1 MTYDMA
7 NLQNE
12 QQAEVINT
20 QAKVDAIMEDANQKN
35 VARRFG
41 AESTNNMNQFYD
53 NLGAS
58 IDMYNTG
65 QRNQIEMFNS
75 GEVNDTS
82 QFNATMENAREQFYM
97 DMQYNIDADNAKWRQ
112 NVTLNNTEMEFQ
124 AAATDVK
131 NILDLTTESLN
142 QLWDRTDS
150 LLDYTW
156 KEGESE
162 EERGLKL
169 ELAKMEMDMRRE
181 EAKAAAKAAKWSA
194 IGSIVGAA
202 AAVKSDVR
210 LKTNIKQYDKLDNGL
225 NLYVWDWTEEAI
237 EKGFGDALNYGV
249 LAQEVR
255 KVMPDAVRAS
265 ESGYLEVD
273 YTKVLA

>member
-1 MTYDMA
+1 
-7 NLQNE
+7 
-12 QQAEVINT
+12 
-20 QAKVDAIMEDANQKN
+20 
-35 VARRFG
+35 
-41 AESTNNMNQFYD
+41 
-53 NLGAS
+53 
-58 IDMYNTG
+58 
-65 QRNQIEMFNS
+65 
-75 GEVNDTS
+75 
-82 QFNATMENAREQFYM
+82 
-97 DMQYNIDADNAKWRQ
+97 MQYNIDADNAKWRQ

-162 EERGLKL
+162 EERGLRL

-181 EAKAAAKAAKWSA
+181 EAKAAAKAAKYSA

-202 AAVKSDVR
+202 AGVYAASDER

-237 EKGFGDALNYGV
+237 EKGFGDTLNYGV

-255 KVMPDAVRAS
+255 EVMPDAVH
-265 ESGYLEVD
+265 ESDHGILKVD